1 MSAETVSLFCG
12 NFPTFVDVGGNGFVF
27 CGSFPTFVDVGGN
40 GFVSLRNFPTFVD
53 VGGNGFV
60 ILRELISVGI
70 VRVHTEVVHLL
81 IGPSVQ
87 ALKNANL

>member
-12 NFPTFVDVGGNGFVF
+12 NFPTFVDV
-27 CGSFPTFVDVGGN
+27 S
-40 GFVSLRNFPTFVD
+40 
-53 VGGNGFV
+53 GNGFV

-87 ALKNANL
+87 ALEKRRPMREQLRFGGNMLIFYF